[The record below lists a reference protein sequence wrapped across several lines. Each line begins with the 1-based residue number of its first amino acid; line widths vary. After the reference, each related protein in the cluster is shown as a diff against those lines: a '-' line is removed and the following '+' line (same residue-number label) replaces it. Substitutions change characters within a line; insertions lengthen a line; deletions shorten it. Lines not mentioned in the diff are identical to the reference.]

1 DYYCTM
7 WHSSAS
13 GLF

>member
-1 DYYCTM
+1 DYCCAI

-13 GLF
+13 GFF

>member
-1 DYYCTM
+1 DYCCAI

-13 GLF
+13 AFF

>member
-1 DYYCTM
+1 DYYCAI

-13 GLF
+13 GSF

>member
-1 DYYCTM
+1 DYYSAI

-13 GLF
+13 AFF

>member
-1 DYYCTM
+1 DYYGAI

-13 GLF
+13 AFF

>member
-1 DYYCTM
+1 DCYCAI

>member
-1 DYYCTM
+1 DYYCAI

-13 GLF
+13 GVF